1 MENKKM
7 KHDIPIEYDNEY
19 LSSPRNR
26 IVAVINSQEDTD
38 AAVEA
43 LKGDGKIAEGDVVI
57 FQGRRAAENIDV
69 SGEEH
74 GVVGMVTRTLQ
85 NYGDEKDY
93 FYQKVAELEQ
103 GHNVVSVAAGD
114 EAQREQVIRILKAHN
129 AHAMIYHGDWVVEVI
144 PDREK

>member
-1 MENKKM
+1 MSQP
-7 KHDIPIEYDNEY
+7 IPMEYDNEY

-26 IVAVINSQEDTD
+26 IVAVIDSQADTD
-38 AAVEA
+38 AAVAA
-43 LKGDGKIAEGDVVI
+43 LRGEGKITEGDVVV
-57 FQGRRAAENIDV
+57 FQGRRAAEKIDV

-74 GVVGMVTRTLQ
+74 GIVGQVNRTLQ

-114 EAQREQVIRILKAHN
+114 ESQRETIKRILKAHN
-129 AHAMIYHGDWVVEVI
+129 AHAMLYHGDWVVEVI
-144 PDREK
+144 PD

>member
-1 MENKKM
+1 MAKP
-7 KHDIPIEYDNEY
+7 IPIEYDNEY

-26 IVAVINSQEDTD
+26 IVAVIDSQADTD
-38 AAVEA
+38 AAVAA
-43 LKGDGKIAEGDVVI
+43 LQSEGKITEGDVVV
-57 FQGRRAAENIDV
+57 FKGQRAADKIDV

-74 GVVGMVTRTLQ
+74 GVAGQINRTLQ

-114 EAQREQVIRILKAHN
+114 ETQRETIKRILKQHK
-129 AHAMIYHGDWVVEVI
+129 AHAMLYHGSWVVEVI
-144 PDREK
+144 PD

>member
-1 MENKKM
+1 M
-7 KHDIPIEYDNEY
+7 KQEIPIEYDNEY

-26 IVAVINSQEDTD
+26 IVAVINSQTDTD
-38 AAVEA
+38 AAVETLRGA
-43 LKGDGKIAEGDVVI
+43 DHIDEGDVVV
-57 FQGRRAAENIDV
+57 FQGRRAADNIDV

-74 GVVGMVTRTLQ
+74 GVAGVVTRTLQ

-103 GHNVVSVAAGD
+103 GHNVLSVAAGD
-114 EAQREQVIRILKAHN
+114 EEQREQVVTILKAHN

-144 PDREK
+144 PDNQK